1 MKNNKS
7 LFTTITTLLVVSSIC
22 LTSCSSTK
30 KTHIKRGARQLP
42 QDREQAVETYGI
54 PKFNKNALADAV
66 SFANKK
72 TSIANSSPLSFN
84 INYSAQNDRDIVLSL
99 NDKTG
104 KWIAG
109 NEVTVKRGTG
119 MVTIQLKSDN
129 GVFFQSGTDFNLLVT
144 IRPLNTNWQETIKK
158 DNIKP
163 FTIK

>member
-7 LFTTITTLLVVSSIC
+7 FFTTIITLLIVCIC
-22 LTSCSSTK
+22 FISCSSTK
-30 KTHIKRGARQLP
+30 KTNTRRGARQLP
-42 QDREQAVETYGI
+42 QDRQQAVETYGI
-54 PKFNKNALADAV
+54 PTFNKNALTDAI

-72 TSIANSSPLSFN
+72 TSIANTSPLSFDV
-84 INYSAQNDRDIVLSL
+84 NYSAQNDRTIVLSL

-104 KWIAG
+104 RWIAG
-109 NEVTVKRGTG
+109 NEVTVTRGTG
-119 MVTIQLKSDN
+119 MVSIQLKSEN